1 MNEKLEKILIP
12 VEIKLPN
19 VLGLEL
25 NMTIKDIVEIDQK
38 YKAEGSLISLAVI
51 SLESALKECREAQKK
66 AIQPF

>member
-1 MNEKLEKILIP
+1 MNEESGKILIP

-25 NMTIKDIVEIDQK
+25 NMTIKDIEEIDHK
-38 YKAEGSLISLAVI
+38 YKAEGSLISLAVT

-66 AIQPF
+66 AILPY